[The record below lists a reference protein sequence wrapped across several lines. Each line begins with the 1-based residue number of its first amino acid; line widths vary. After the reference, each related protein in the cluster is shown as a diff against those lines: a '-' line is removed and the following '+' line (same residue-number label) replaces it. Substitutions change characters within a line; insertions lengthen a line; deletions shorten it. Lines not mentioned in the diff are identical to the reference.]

1 MIGIAYGFEQDPSPV
16 LAEDVVEILTITQVE
31 LRSAL
36 LINGLII
43 NRFPRYVA
51 PDTYMPPFNAKF
63 TVIVVSTSVGSPF
76 SKYGRYLHCFTASI
90 A

>member
-1 MIGIAYGFEQDPSPV
+1 MIGITYGFEQEASPA

-31 LRSAL
+31 PCGAL

-43 NRFPRYVA
+43 NRFPRHAA
-51 PDTYMPPFNAKF
+51 PEIYMPPFKAKL